1 MILYYSVASSS
12 SEIVSPNYPNGYPNG
27 LDVNTTIGLEFDQIV
42 KLKVIEFHVQNEEC
56 HNGSCKISSNN
67 CW

>member
-1 MILYYSVASSS
+1 MYCYSELSST
-12 SEIVSPNYPNGYPNG
+12 EIVSTNYPNGYPND
-27 LDVNTTIGLEFDQIV
+27 LDVNTTIVLEFDQIV

-56 HNGSCKISSNN
+56 LNGSRKISSNN